1 MEPEGEP
8 LTPGTSYGPVPID
21 SAQNPVTPTF
31 LNSTLEV
38 RHQCIYIYIYIEKY
52 ILKNLYIYVVI
63 SAAIFTP
70 INNKF
75 FVYCYYFLVFMFSKS
90 ERWPDICQMLVGP
103 HWGGALQAEWGPP
116 VQCKPREERTEEIQ
130 ILSLSFL
137 LKLGLWLWEGNT
149 RW

>member
-8 LTPGTSYGPVPID
+8 LTPGTSYGPAPID

-38 RHQCIYIYIYIEKY
+38 RHQYYYY
-52 ILKNLYIYVVI
+52 VFFNVVI

-103 HWGGALQAEWGPP
+103 HWGGALQGE
-116 VQCKPREERTEEIQ
+116 
-130 ILSLSFL
+130 
-137 LKLGLWLWEGNT
+137 
-149 RW
+149 